1 MTHLDWLI
9 LDATG
14 DDFESIVQ
22 IAADVHSDLPQTSR
36 AELARHLIEL
46 LRGGF
51 LRQLEAGEVSLED
64 LLFVPE
70 RLQRPFWFGMTAF
83 GADAWERFATEFGS
97 EPPDWSRAY
106 ACSFDF
112 TAARGHCDGVS
123 REVCLTAIRSSRDHA
138 AVREE
143 TFRFDSI
150 DSFSAKYYK
159 RIEGGVRVSFDLTK
173 P

>member
-22 IAADVHSDLPQTSR
+22 IAADVRSDLPQTSR
-36 AELARHLIEL
+36 AEIARHIIEL
-46 LRGGF
+46 LRCGF
-51 LRQLEAGEVSLED
+51 LRQVEHGEVSLED
-64 LLFVPE
+64 ILSVPE
-70 RLQRPFWFGMTAF
+70 RLQPPFWFGMSAA
-83 GADAWERFATEFGS
+83 GADAWEQSATDFGS

-106 ACSFDF
+106 VCSFDF
-112 TAARGHCDGVS
+112 SASRGHCEGVS
-123 REVCLTAIRSSRDHA
+123 REVCLAAIRSSPNYA

-150 DSFSAKYYK
+150 DSFSPKYYK
-159 RIEGGVRVSFDLTK
+159 RVEGGVCVSFDLTK

>member
-1 MTHLDWLI
+1 VTHLDWLI
-9 LDATG
+9 LDATA

-22 IAADVHSDLPQTSR
+22 IAPNVLSDLPQTPR
-36 AELARHLIEL
+36 VEIARHIIEL

-51 LRQLEAGEVSLED
+51 LQQLERGEISLED
-64 LLFVPE
+64 FASVPE
-70 RLQRPFWFGMTAF
+70 RLQPPFWFGMTPR
-83 GADAWERFATEFGS
+83 GADAWEHSATEFGS

-106 ACSFDF
+106 SCSFHF
-112 TAARGHCDGVS
+112 AASRGHCDGVS
-123 REVCLTAIRSSRDHA
+123 REVCLSAIRSSRDHA

-143 TFRFDSI
+143 TFQFESI

-159 RIEGGVRVSFDLTK
+159 RIEGGVRVSFDLIK